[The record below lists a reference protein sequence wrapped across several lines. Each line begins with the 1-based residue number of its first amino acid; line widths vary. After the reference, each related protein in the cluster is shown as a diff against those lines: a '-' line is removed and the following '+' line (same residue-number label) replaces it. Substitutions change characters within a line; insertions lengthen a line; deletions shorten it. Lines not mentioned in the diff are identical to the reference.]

1 MALRPEELSGFSIF
15 SGLAPQQLATLA
27 PIFWRQEYE
36 AGRHVFQQGDQALNI
51 YIVESGEV
59 VLRFRPYDG
68 GSMDIETIWPGGV
81 FGWSAALG
89 RPHYTSGAQCNGV
102 TMLLV
107 THGSDLRRVM
117 RRDRELGVLLLDSM
131 AQLVAHRLDS
141 FRSQLMLLLH
151 AESDPDHS

>member
-1 MALRPEELSGFSIF
+1 MALRLGELSGFSIF
-15 SGLAPQQLATLA
+15 AGLPPQQLALLV
-27 PIFWRQEYE
+27 PIFWRQQYP
-36 AGRHVFQQGDQALNI
+36 AGEHVFQQGDQALNI
-51 YIVESGEV
+51 FIVESGEV

-89 RPHYTSGAQCNGV
+89 RPQYTSGALCK
-102 TMLLV
+102 TPTTLLA

-117 RRDRELGVLLLDSM
+117 RRDRELGALLLDSM

-141 FRSQLMLLLH
+141 FRSQLLTLLH
-151 AESDPDHS
+151 SESDPDHS